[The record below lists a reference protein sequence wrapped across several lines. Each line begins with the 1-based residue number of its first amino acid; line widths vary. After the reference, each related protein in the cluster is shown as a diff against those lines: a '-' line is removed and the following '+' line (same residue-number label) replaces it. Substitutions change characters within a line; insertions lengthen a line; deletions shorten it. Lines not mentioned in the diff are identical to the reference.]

1 MIQWLRLCAFTVR
14 GMDSIP
20 GWRSRILHAARIGKK
35 KKKSPFF
42 LLTENKSW
50 NQWLKATRAKDV
62 NSEYVL
68 FLGNFFFFF
77 FPILAACRILL
88 LHPGIES
95 MPLTV
100 EALSPITELSWN
112 FPHSFQVSLNEYF
125 FLQRYHTILLRF
137 LFPSLFL
144 TDVAQEKL
152 KKFQCVSP

>member
-1 MIQWLRLCAFTVR
+1 
-14 GMDSIP
+14 
-20 GWRSRILHAARIGKK
+20 
-35 KKKSPFF
+35 
-42 LLTENKSW
+42 
-50 NQWLKATRAKDV
+50 
-62 NSEYVL
+62 
-68 FLGNFFFFF
+68 
-77 FPILAACRILL
+77 
-88 LHPGIES
+88 
-95 MPLTV
+95 MPPTV